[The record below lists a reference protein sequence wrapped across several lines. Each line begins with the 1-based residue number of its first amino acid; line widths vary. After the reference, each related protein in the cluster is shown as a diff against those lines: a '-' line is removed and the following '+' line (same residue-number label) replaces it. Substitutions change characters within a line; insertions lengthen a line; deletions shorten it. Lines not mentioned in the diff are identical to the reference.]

1 MAAAA
6 ALAAVLA
13 LSCFGASATAA
24 TAEAEADRIASL
36 PGQPPVN
43 FSMYSG
49 YVTVDAAAGRALFYW
64 LIEAAGAPA
73 ESAPL
78 VLWLNGGPGCSS
90 VGYGASEELGAFRIN
105 SDGRSLSRNRYPWN
119 KGPVL
124 IPSFSLVTRSRSP
137 PLIGK
142 HVVACFAHRNWDGLV
157 GLVAVANML
166 FLDSPAGVGYSYSNT
181 TADLYTAGDN
191 KTGESREYFSGNLC
205 DASTSSILILSL

>member
-6 ALAAVLA
+6 TLAAVLA
-13 LSCFGASATAA
+13 LSCCGAASATAV
-24 TAEAEADRIASL
+24 TAAAEADRIGSL

-64 LIEAAGAPA
+64 LSEAAGVPS

-105 SDGRSLSRNRYPWN
+105 ADGRTLSLNAYPWN
-119 KGPVL
+119 KGP
-124 IPSFSLVTRSRSP
+124 IPMPFCFQCA
-137 PLIGK
+137 
-142 HVVACFAHRNWDGLV
+142 VACF
-157 GLVAVANML
+157 
-166 FLDSPAGVGYSYSNT
+166 
-181 TADLYTAGDN
+181 DLWLRLPWG
-191 KTGESREYFSGNLC
+191 
-205 DASTSSILILSL
+205 

>member
-1 MAAAA
+1 MTAGA

-13 LSCFGASATAA
+13 LSCLAVSAVGAPATV
-24 TAEAEADRIASL
+24 EAEADRIGNL

-105 SDGRSLSRNRYPWN
+105 PDGRSLSRNRYPWN
-119 KGPVL
+119 KGPVP
-124 IPSFSLVTRSRSP
+124 IPIPFHRSRARARLP
-137 PLIGK
+137 
-142 HVVACFAHRNWDGLV
+142 
-157 GLVAVANML
+157 
-166 FLDSPAGVGYSYSNT
+166 
-181 TADLYTAGDN
+181 
-191 KTGESREYFSGNLC
+191 
-205 DASTSSILILSL
+205 

>member
-6 ALAAVLA
+6 VLAAILA
-13 LSCFGASATAA
+13 LFFRAASATAA
-24 TAEAEADRIASL
+24 TAAAEADHIGSL

-64 LIEAAGAPA
+64 LIEAAGVPA

-105 SDGRSLSRNRYPWN
+105 ADGRTLYLNPYPWN
-119 KGPVL
+119 KGP
-124 IPSFSLVTRSRSP
+124 
-137 PLIGK
+137 
-142 HVVACFAHRNWDGLV
+142 
-157 GLVAVANML
+157 
-166 FLDSPAGVGYSYSNT
+166 
-181 TADLYTAGDN
+181 
-191 KTGESREYFSGNLC
+191 
-205 DASTSSILILSL
+205 ILMPRRARLL